1 MIQLLPG
8 CPEETVSAI
17 EKSLVDIPSVTQML
31 SSGMNADDIAK
42 RALKELKIDKL
53 DESNSEY
60 RCNCSKE
67 KVEAALIS
75 TGMDSL
81 KEMAGSGEDTK
92 VECHFCDKVY
102 SFTPNDIENL
112 IQNSI

>member
-1 MIQLLPG
+1 
-8 CPEETVSAI
+8 
-17 EKSLVDIPSVTQML
+17 ML
-31 SSGMNADDIAK
+31 SSGMTADDIAK
-42 RALKELKIDKL
+42 RALKELHIDKL

-75 TGMDSL
+75 TGMESL
-81 KEMAGSGEDTK
+81 KEMAGSGKDTK

-102 SFTPNDIENL
+102 TFTPNDIENL
-112 IQNSI
+112 IQNSL